1 MFDKYPYTDF
11 HELNLDYMLKRL
23 KEMNEEI
30 QAFYEYIDQH
40 FLTSFNGRTGDVVPE
55 AGDYNAAQVTYDNT
69 GSGLAATDVQ
79 AAIDEVNAAIP
90 TTLPATDVSYDNTVS
105 GLTATD
111 AQAAIDELA
120 AAPVPDLDDLG
131 DVNITT
137 PANDDVLKYDSNAGE
152 WVNGPGGGGA
162 SDLDDLTDVEITT
175 PTNGQV
181 LTYDS
186 NDQKWKNDSAS
197 APSTL
202 GGLSDVTL
210 TTPTDGQALIYD
222 GNSGE
227 WVNGNGG
234 GGSSTLSGLTD
245 VTITTPADGQVL
257 TYDNNDQ
264 EWKNAAIPAPAAS
277 VVTYDNTVS
286 GLTAT
291 NVQDAIDEVAASG
304 GVPSGL
310 MKYEGTDSVVHSTT
324 SPYTSYRSVLWN
336 LRNLMITWFTN
347 HPGKYVKFRYML
359 LAPNNSKHHLIPL
372 DNGFVTAWD
381 DVTAWIGA
389 ANNNSNT
396 VRYSPG
402 ATENQNWYSNFNESD
417 GTKSDYSSQT
427 CNNGGSIFFDVFS
440 LTP

>member
-79 AAIDEVNAAIP
+79 TAIDEVNAAIP

-111 AQAAIDELA
+111 TQAAIDELA

-152 WVNGPGGGGA
+152 WVNGPGSGGA
-162 SDLDDLTDVEITT
+162 SVLDDLTDVEITT

-234 GGSSTLSGLTD
+234 GGSSTLAGLTD
-245 VTITTPADGQVL
+245 VTITTPSDGQVL

-264 EWKNAAIPAPAAS
+264 EWKNAAIPAQAAS
-277 VVTYDNTVS
+277 VVTYDNSGS

-291 NVQDAIDEVAASG
+291 NVQDAIDEIVGASNPG
-304 GVPSGL
+304 FIQVTADGVKTWADL
-310 MKYEGTDSVVHSTT
+310 LHDLYDLIDSTKLSAH
-324 SPYTSYRSVLWN
+324 TSYIEINEFHYFWMRGNTTMRFETFDMPSDTTYTINKIQLANNAWSYRTMEMN
-336 LRNLMITWFTN
+336 LDGSAGTFTN
-347 HPGKYVKFRYML
+347 KSTQVPT
-359 LAPNNSKHHLIPL
+359 S
-372 DNGFVTAWD
+372 
-381 DVTAWIGA
+381 
-389 ANNNSNT
+389 
-396 VRYSPG
+396 
-402 ATENQNWYSNFNESD
+402 
-417 GTKSDYSSQT
+417 GTTIY
-427 CNNGGSIFFDVFS
+427 
-440 LTP
+440 LYY